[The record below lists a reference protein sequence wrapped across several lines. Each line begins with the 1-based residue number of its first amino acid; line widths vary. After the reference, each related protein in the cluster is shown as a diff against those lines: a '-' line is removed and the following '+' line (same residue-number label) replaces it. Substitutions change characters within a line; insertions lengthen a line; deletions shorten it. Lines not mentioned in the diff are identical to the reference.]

1 MKKEEKTINIDI
13 TISKEAIKNAANNA
27 KRIMDIALEIPV
39 VDPRD
44 LSIDEQIFGI
54 ELKPTDDKVTKVTPD
69 TSVHVA
75 VLPIIVDTL
84 SGRAKPGYITVNGTI
99 DIPKESGKV
108 IKLEDCYFANQ
119 ADAKEVCRAI
129 TEVELDRALDREK
142 TEHLN
147 AEFLR
152 KQLTDDRF

>member
-1 MKKEEKTINIDI
+1 MKKSETTIEIGV
-13 TISKEAIKNAANNA
+13 TISRDAVKNAANNA

-44 LSIDEQIFGI
+44 LSVDEQIFGI

-99 DIPKESGKV
+99 DIPRESGKV

-119 ADAKEVCRAI
+119 ADAREVCRAI
-129 TEVELDRALDREK
+129 TEVELDRSIDRE
-142 TEHLN
+142 TREHKN
-147 AEFLR
+147 GEFLK
-152 KQLTDDRF
+152 KQLADDRF